1 MSEDEDEGTASK
13 KKVCVL
19 DIFTSALFTFF
30 HQKTR
35 PTAEEIEQD
44 EDIARL
50 TRLYTCEDRSCTYAI
65 CYPAPPDGKHIHLTH
80 LHLNTWA
87 AAIVCIMSIFDL
99 YHLILPHI
107 GSKR

>member
-1 MSEDEDEGTASK
+1 M
-13 KKVCVL
+13 
-19 DIFTSALFTFF
+19 
-30 HQKTR
+30 
-35 PTAEEIEQD
+35 AEEIEQD

-87 AAIVCIMSIFDL
+87 AAIVCIPSMCVP
-99 YHLILPHI
+99 YP
-107 GSKR
+107 

>member
-1 MSEDEDEGTASK
+1 MAPK
-13 KKVCVL
+13 KKVR
-19 DIFTSALFTFF
+19 ALGRCFLYHVTEIYLF
-30 HQKTR
+30 QKTG

-87 AAIVCIMSIFDL
+87 AAIVCIPSMCVP
-99 YHLILPHI
+99 YP
-107 GSKR
+107 